1 MIVSILSFIQYNIYF
16 CRPKYLGPELDL
28 PDILVFHTPFGAEDF
43 HKIYHVM
50 PSNFTEDP
58 KKAGKTRHQQAI
70 DIMKENRMEAGKK
83 LAELDPD
90 YGKNNEPPL
99 PIIPEVSGFVSA
111 GSVQNGEP
119 KTQSCTV
126 NNSEGN
132 ANAGKEGQ
140 MVEEQREEFMAVW
153 KFMGETGLDKKL
165 KEVIEKNI
173 EKTFTFLMNDKYG
186 IPHQRVAITVMR
198 GGGDIWK
205 SK

>member
-1 MIVSILSFIQYNIYF
+1 
-16 CRPKYLGPELDL
+16 
-28 PDILVFHTPFGAEDF
+28 
-43 HKIYHVM
+43 M

-140 MVEEQREEFMAVW
+140 MVEEQREEFLAVW
-153 KFMGETGLDKKL
+153 ARMVETGQDKIL
-165 KEVIEKNI
+165 KNI
-173 EKTFTFLMNDKYG
+173 IENKVQQSISVRIGKEEKQIWG
-186 IPHQRVAITVMR
+186 ITVF
-198 GGGDIWK
+198 GIYDYL
-205 SK
+205 